1 MEGAPK
7 PQSLITTIILFVATL
22 RFQGTAHFQGDVTVL
37 EREKGS
43 CTPISRVNK
52 EHLQGKGKMP
62 LAPTPTPQHMCTGTH
77 THAHAHARAHT
88 HCLPQPAYHHQSAP
102 FCLLFAGSSLQMC
115 SGAGSWRRRWSWG
128 LGREGR
134 QRHSQRVKTLPCQTV
149 NSPQLSPIPPPPSIQ
164 PNNSLTFSILHEK
177 DKDGKIFP

>member
-22 RFQGTAHFQGDVTVL
+22 RFQGAAHFQGDVTVP

-52 EHLQGKGKMP
+52 EHLRGKGKMP
-62 LAPTPTPQHMCTGTH
+62 LAPTPTPRHMCTGTHTH

-88 HCLPQPAYHHQSAP
+88 HCLPQPAYHHQSAA
-102 FCLLFAGSSLQMC
+102 FCLLFAGRVPYRCAQGL
-115 SGAGSWRRRWSWG
+115 GAGEEGGAGGWG
-128 LGREGR
+128 GRGAE
-134 QRHSQRVKTLPCQTV
+134 
-149 NSPQLSPIPPPPSIQ
+149 
-164 PNNSLTFSILHEK
+164 TFSK
-177 DKDGKIFP
+177 S